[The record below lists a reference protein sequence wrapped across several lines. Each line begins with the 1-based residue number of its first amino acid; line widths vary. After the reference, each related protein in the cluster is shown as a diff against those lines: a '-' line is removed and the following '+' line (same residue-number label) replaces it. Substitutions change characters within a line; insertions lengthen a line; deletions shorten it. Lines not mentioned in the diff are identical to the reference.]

1 MKDPL
6 MVYGKQVVSVLL
18 ENDPERVAKL
28 LVADNKVGKSFA
40 SLAKSNRIAV
50 ERTQSKKLDDV
61 SGNELHQGVIALLKG
76 WPYADEKDL
85 YNIVDNSE
93 TNVNLLVLDNIQDPH
108 NLGACLRTADAAGVD
123 AVIISKDNSSKLTSI
138 VAKVSC
144 GAVFTVPVFRVT
156 NLSRSM
162 AKLQDLGVWFVGTDL
177 DAEGSIDKVDLTGNI
192 GIVMGAEGEGMRE
205 LTKKHCD
212 FFCKLPMLGAVQSL
226 NVSVTTGICLY
237 EVLRQRQD
245 S

>member
-6 MVYGKQVVSVLL
+6 IVYGKQVVSVLL
-18 ENDPERVAKL
+18 DHEPNRVAKL
-28 LVADNKVGKSFA
+28 LVADNKAGKSV
-40 SLAKSNRIAV
+40 SNLAKSSRIPIEKVQA
-50 ERTQSKKLDDV
+50 KKLDEI

-85 YNIVDNSE
+85 YSIVQDS
-93 TNVNLLVLDNIQDPH
+93 TDSLNLLVLDNIQDPH

-144 GAVFTVPVFRVT
+144 GAIFTVPIFRVT
-156 NLSRSM
+156 NLSRTM
-162 AKLQDLGVWFVGTDL
+162 AKLQDLGIWFVGTDL
-177 DAEGSIDKVDLTGNI
+177 DADGSIDDIDLTGNI
-192 GIVMGAEGEGMRE
+192 GIVMGAEGEGIRE

-212 FFCKLPMLGAVQSL
+212 YLCKLPMLGVVESL
-226 NVSVTTGICLY
+226 NVSVSTGICLY
-237 EVLRQRQD
+237 EVLRQRKK
-245 S
+245 